1 MPEPSS
7 PYIWLPDLQRYR
19 DTATGRWAS
28 SAEVRGWGQT
38 RMDDAADHARG
49 MAGALAERDITL
61 GQWERN
67 MREQIKEQ
75 YVQQYLLGRGGRDL
89 MTAEDWGS
97 IGGSLAEQY
106 SWLNKFSA
114 QIATGELSEK
124 QIAARSEMYLH
135 SAREMFEKARSRAQ
149 GAPELPAYPGDGS
162 TICLTNCRCFWELE
176 KRPDRWLAYWR
187 ITAAESC
194 ATCIERAGEWA
205 PYELPVG

>member
-1 MPEPSS
+1 MPEPTS

-19 DTATGRWAS
+19 DTATGRFAS
-28 SAEVRGWGQT
+28 SEEVRGWGQT

-106 SWLNKFSA
+106 SWLSKFSA

-124 QIAARSEMYLH
+124 QIAARSEMYLR
-135 SAREMFEKARSRAQ
+135 SAREAFERARGRAQ
-149 GAPELPAYPGDGS
+149 
-162 TICLTNCRCFWELE
+162 
-176 KRPDRWLAYWR
+176 PDVTEIHWNV
-187 ITAAESC
+187 TAAESC
-194 ATCIERAGEWA
+194 VDCIAYDGMGWQ
-205 PYELPVG
+205 PITDDVFDGNLPGSGGTRCLTNCMCFMTRQ

>member
-1 MPEPSS
+1 MPKPS

-49 MAGALAERDITL
+49 MAGALTERDITL

-97 IGGSLAEQY
+97 IGGALAEQY

-124 QIAARSEMYLH
+124 QIAARSEMYLR
-135 SAREMFEKARSRAQ
+135 SAREAFERARGRAQ
-149 GAPELPAYPGDGS
+149 
-162 TICLTNCRCFWELE
+162 
-176 KRPDRWLAYWR
+176 PDVTGIRWN

-194 ATCIERAGEWA
+194 VDCIAYDDMGWQSITGDVFDGNVPGSGGTRCLTNCMC
-205 PYELPVG
+205 YTTRR